1 MSSSNP
7 SFDLSAARAKESSFF
22 AGVYRWMA
30 AGLLIT
36 AVSAFA
42 VLSSPSLVMTLY
54 KNPFLMIGL
63 AIAQIALVVW
73 LSAKAMQMPTAQAI
87 GLFSLYAA
95 LNGLIFAPILIIYTG
110 ASIVTTLSVTAG
122 TFIIFSVYGFV
133 TKKDL
138 SSLGSIA
145 MVALIGIILA
155 TIVNLFMKSSAL
167 DWIITYLG
175 VGIFIVLIAVDTQ
188 RLKAIYQSGAV
199 EEGALGRLAILGAL
213 TVYLDFINLFLF
225 LLKIFGQRRD

>member
-7 SFDLSAARAKESSFF
+7 SFDLSAAKAKESSFF

-30 AGLLIT
+30 VGLFIT
-36 AVSAFA
+36 AASAFL
-42 VLSSPSLVMTLY
+42 VLANPQLVITLY

-63 AIAQIALVVW
+63 MIAQVALVVW
-73 LSAKAMQMPTAQAI
+73 LSARALTMPTAQAI

-95 LNGLIFAPILIIYTG
+95 LNGLIFAPILIVYTG

-122 TFIIFSVYGFV
+122 TFIIFSVYGYV

-138 SSLGSIA
+138 SSIGSIA
-145 MVALIGIILA
+145 IVGLLGIILA
-155 TIVNLFMKSSAL
+155 TIVNMFMKSTML

-175 VGIFIVLIAVDTQ
+175 VGIFLVLIAVDTQ

-199 EEGALGRLAILGAL
+199 EENAVGRLAIVGAL
-213 TVYLDFINLFLF
+213 TVYLDFINLFL
-225 LLKIFGQRRD
+225 LRIFGRQRD

>member
-7 SFDLSAARAKESSFF
+7 SFDLSAAKAKESSFF

-30 AGLLIT
+30 VGLFIT
-36 AVSAFA
+36 AASAFL
-42 VLSSPSLVMTLY
+42 VLANPQLVITLY

-63 AIAQIALVVW
+63 MIAQVALVVW
-73 LSAKAMQMPTAQAI
+73 LSARALTMPTAQAI

-95 LNGLIFAPILIIYTG
+95 LNGLIFAPILIVYTG

-122 TFIIFSVYGFV
+122 TFIIFSVYGYV

-138 SSLGSIA
+138 SSIGSIA
-145 MVALIGIILA
+145 IVGLLGIILA
-155 TIVNLFMKSSAL
+155 TIVNMFMKSTML

-175 VGIFIVLIAVDTQ
+175 VGIFLVLIAVDTQ

-199 EEGALGRLAILGAL
+199 EENAVGRLAIVGAL

-225 LLKIFGQRRD
+225 LLKIFGRQRN